1 MIRPMTDEERLRAKE
16 REEANNTYIA
26 TLEEDENG
34 DLILPLNQDIL
45 NSVGWDIG
53 DTLIWE
59 ESFNGSYILRK
70 KDDSK

>member
-1 MIRPMTDEERLRAKE
+1 MTDK
-16 REEANNTYIA
+16 NWTV

-34 DLILPLNQDIL
+34 DLILPLNEDIL

-59 ESFNGSYILRK
+59 ESFNGSYTLRK
-70 KDDSK
+70 KEDE

>member
-1 MIRPMTDEERLRAKE
+1 MDKFTV
-16 REEANNTYIA
+16 

-34 DLILPLNQDIL
+34 DLILPLNSDIL
-45 NSVGWDIG
+45 NQMGWDIG

-70 KDDSK
+70 KEHE

>member
-1 MIRPMTDEERLRAKE
+1 MT
-16 REEANNTYIA
+16 NNTWNV

-34 DLILPLNQDIL
+34 DLILPLNEDIL

-59 ESFNGSYILRK
+59 ESFNGSYVLRK
-70 KDDSK
+70 RENE